1 MMTPPCLSSLS
12 HRTPTACAQMV
23 RSRQQ
28 GWWTTRSVIH
38 QKSIMCISLTCV
50 ERTRASLRLCSE
62 DTVIFTSSTR
72 NLQTSSL
79 TRLCQN
85 YQVGEFC
92 FVLCK
97 DTMLHH
103 TYHTIPS
110 HTIHTTLYHTLLLRT
125 KLLDIIPHYVTPHYA
140 MPYHTVSYHTL
151 PYLTVPYHTSHHT
164 IPNHLISYHT
174 MSYHTI
180 HYHTV
185 SCCTLLF
192 HA

>member
-1 MMTPPCLSSLS
+1 MMTPPCPSSLS

-103 TYHTIPS
+103 TS
-110 HTIHTTLYHTLLLRT
+110 HTIHPTLYHTLLLRT

-140 MPYHTVSYHTL
+140 MPYHTVSYHIL

>member
-103 TYHTIPS
+103 TS
-110 HTIHTTLYHTLLLRT
+110 HTIHPTPY
-125 KLLDIIPHYVTPHYA
+125 IPHYTI
-140 MPYHTVSYHTL
+140 PYCSVPNYLTSYHTMSHHTMPCRTIL
-151 PYLTVPYHTSHHT
+151 FHTIPYLTVPYHTSHHT
-164 IPNHLISYHT
+164 T
-174 MSYHTI
+174 
-180 HYHTV
+180 
-185 SCCTLLF
+185 
-192 HA
+192 